1 MLVVAP
7 VTDPGC
13 PGMLEPIAL
22 HLAALVPQA
31 LVAVTQTGGAPV

>member
-1 MLVVAP
+1 MLVVGPAI
-7 VTDPGC
+7 DPGC
-13 PGMLEPIAL
+13 VGMLLPIAL